1 MLNASILTAQL
12 LFITLWPQKIEI
24 VKWLIVLA
32 LFEFKNIL
40 IITIRQVPSEV
51 VVLKLAHKIGTIN
64 RFW

>member
-1 MLNASILTAQL
+1 M
-12 LFITLWPQKIEI
+12 

-32 LFEFKNIL
+32 LFEFIGIL

-51 VVLKLAHKIGTIN
+51 VVLKIAHKIGIN

>member
-12 LFITLWPQKIEI
+12 LFITLWPQKIEL
-24 VKWLIVLA
+24 VKWLIVLT
-32 LFEFKNIL
+32 LFEFISIL

-51 VVLKLAHKIGTIN
+51 VVLKLAHKIGIN